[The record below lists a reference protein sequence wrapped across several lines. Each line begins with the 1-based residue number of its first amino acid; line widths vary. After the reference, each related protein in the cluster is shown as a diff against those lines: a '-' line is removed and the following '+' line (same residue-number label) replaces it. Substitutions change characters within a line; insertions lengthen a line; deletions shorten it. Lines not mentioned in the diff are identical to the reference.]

1 MSRGQVK
8 NNSNKGRNSKQSTSS
23 TFIKGRIYS
32 VITDETHPFFDKIL
46 GEFDPTYIGYVFW
59 GDVGLKAGSIKAAE
73 ILKLPMAKSYFNW
86 LTYPP
91 LITEIVDIIKIPSSN
106 HYIDLGGNHTNV
118 EHAFFPP
125 INVWNNSVGNILPR
139 EADIVQSD
147 GEIPIGKHLDQ
158 NKIFKN
164 KNMLPFEGD
173 MILEGR
179 FGNSIRFGSSNPR
192 GKNNWSENDSDGEPI
207 TIISNGQTEGSS
219 MALENINNDASSIYL
234 TSNQNIDNLNIA
246 SKNFNSL
253 EAKFTTPQ
261 SGLTPLKSFANN
273 STTIEMLR
281 QANLIEEFSEMNA
294 VQRKALVDS
303 MGIDSNFQS
312 QPNEIL
318 EGIQPQDIPGD
329 DASASNHDGVAIP
342 GNSGFEKLVK
352 IPGSYVDNNRISRE
366 LYIVPKR
373 FTSKTCLVT
382 SILGPFLMK
391 LLLAAEKEGVKI
403 IVNSGFRPPLENIY
417 LDNRLIQKS
426 QKTVRLKNLLPKYK
440 GKLKEPWLLNTTVIE
455 PFDGYQVGDSYEVSP
470 QSKHFTPLTAPSF
483 YSPHGR
489 SMACDFSTNS
499 ATNQQY
505 KWMCKNGWKYGFI
518 RTVYSEP
525 WHFGYLPSDAKNGP
539 TAKLKYKYE
548 PGIEMKNTT
557 NRWNNVFGSAEPNW
571 DEEYI
576 AFQNQQAQEL
586 NA

>member
-8 NNSNKGRNSKQSTSS
+8 NNSNKGRNSKRSITP
-23 TFIKGRIYS
+23 TLIKGRIYS

-59 GDVGLKAGSIKAAE
+59 GDVGLKAGSIEEAE
-73 ILKLPMAKSYFNW
+73 LLKLPMAKSYFNW

-139 EADIVQSD
+139 EADIVQSE

-219 MALENINNDASSIYL
+219 MALENINSDASSIYL

-253 EAKFTTPQ
+253 EAKFTPPQ

-273 STTIEMLR
+273 SATIEMLSVLDT
-281 QANLIEEFSEMNA
+281 QE
-294 VQRKALVDS
+294 
-303 MGIDSNFQS
+303 IDSNFTTT
-312 QPNEIL
+312 PDIITEDNIL
-318 EGIQPQDIPGD
+318 PDIPGD
-329 DASASNHDGVAIP
+329 DPSASDHDNTAIS
-342 GNSGFEKLVK
+342 GNSGFEQLVK
-352 IPGSYVDNNRISRE
+352 IPGKYVDNTKVLRE
-366 LYIVPKR
+366 LYILPKR
-373 FTSKTCLVT
+373 FCSKTGLVT
-382 SILGPFLMK
+382 DILAPFLMK
-391 LLLAAEKEGVKI
+391 MLEAAEKEGVRL
-403 IVNSGFRPPLENIY
+403 IVNSGFRPPLDTIY
-417 LDNRLIQKS
+417 LNNKEIQKS
-426 QKTVRLKNLLPKYK
+426 QKTIRIGNLLNKYK
-440 GKLKEPWLLNTTVIE
+440 GVFAEPWLEYTTVIKA
-455 PFDGYQVGDSYEVSP
+455 GKYGTKNKQYNVGDSYKMRP
-470 QSKHFTPLTAPSF
+470 QGEHFKPLTAASF
-483 YSPHGR
+483 YSPHGA
-489 SMACDFSTNS
+489 SMACDFSTAS
-499 ATNQQY
+499 ATNKQY
-505 KWMCKNGWKYGFI
+505 KWLCKNGWKYGFI

-525 WHFGYLPSDAKNGP
+525 WHFGYLPSHAKKGP
-539 TAKLKYKYE
+539 TAKLSYKYQ
-548 PGIEMKNTT
+548 PGTSYEDTE
-557 NRWNNVFGSAEPNW
+557 NRWNNVFGPSEPNW
-571 DEEYI
+571 SVEYI
-576 AFQNQQAQEL
+576 EFQNQQAQEL

>member
-1 MSRGQVK
+1 MSRGQIK
-8 NNSNKGRNSKQSTSS
+8 NNSNKGRKSKQST
-23 TFIKGRIYS
+23 TPILIKGRIYS

-59 GDVGLKAGSIKAAE
+59 GDVGLKEGSIE
-73 ILKLPMAKSYFNW
+73 ESELLKLPMAKSYFNW

-125 INVWNNSVGNILPR
+125 INIWNNSVGNILPR
-139 EADIVQSD
+139 EADIVQSE

-219 MALENINNDASSIYL
+219 MALENINSDASSIYL

-273 STTIEMLR
+273 SATIEMLSVLDT
-281 QANLIEEFSEMNA
+281 QE
-294 VQRKALVDS
+294 
-303 MGIDSNFQS
+303 IDSNFTTS
-312 QPNEIL
+312 PDIITEDNIS
-318 EGIQPQDIPGD
+318 PDIPGD
-329 DASASNHDGVAIP
+329 DPSASDDDGIATP

-352 IPGSYVDNNRISRE
+352 IPGKYIDNNRVPRE
-366 LYIVPKR
+366 LYILPKR
-373 FTSKTCLVT
+373 FTSSTCLVT

-403 IVNSGFRPPLENIY
+403 IVNSGFRPPLEDIY
-417 LDNRLIQKS
+417 LNDKRIQNS
-426 QKTVRLKNLLPKYK
+426 QKTVRLGNLKPKYK
-440 GKLKEPWLLNTTVIE
+440 GKLKEPWLLNTTVTE
-455 PFDGYQVGDSYEVSP
+455 PFDGYQVGDSYKTTP
-470 QSKHFTPLTAPSF
+470 QKKHFSPLTAPSF

-489 SMACDFSTNS
+489 SMACDFSTAK
-499 ATNQQY
+499 ATNSQY
-505 KWMCKNGWKYGFI
+505 LWMCWNGWKYGFI

-539 TAKLKYKYE
+539 TAKLNYKYE
-548 PGIEMKNTT
+548 PGIEMKDTT